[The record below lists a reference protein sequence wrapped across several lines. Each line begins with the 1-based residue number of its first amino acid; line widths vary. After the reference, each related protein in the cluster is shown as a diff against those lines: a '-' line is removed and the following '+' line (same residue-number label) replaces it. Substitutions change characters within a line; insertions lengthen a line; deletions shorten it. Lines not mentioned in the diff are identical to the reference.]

1 MARRSFRRNVVKASI
16 LGYFIYMS
24 QQEQNDTDQQAD
36 EDIGLITEARN

>member
-1 MARRSFRRNVVKASI
+1 MYQI
-16 LGYFIYMS
+16 TDDELGYFIYMS

>member
-1 MARRSFRRNVVKASI
+1 MYQMTDDE

>member
-1 MARRSFRRNVVKASI
+1 MYQI
-16 LGYFIYMS
+16 TDDELGYFIFMS

>member
-1 MARRSFRRNVVKASI
+1 MYQI
-16 LGYFIYMS
+16 TDDELGYFIYMN